1 VRFEL
6 PHGITIGHW
15 TEAQARTGCTVVLAE
30 EGAVAGVDV
39 RGGAPG
45 TLGTDMLRPG
55 MLVERAHAIL
65 LTGRSVYGLDA
76 AGGVMRFL
84 EERGVG
90 FPLGDVRIPVVAGAV
105 IFDLFVG
112 DPRVRPDATAG
123 YEACRAAAHR
133 PAIGAVGVGTAA
145 TVAKGGGA
153 SQMRPGG
160 LGIASARVGDA
171 VVAAVV
177 VANSVGGIWDDE
189 RHQWIAPLTTW
200 DRASP
205 LFPGGNTTIGVI
217 ATDATLDKA
226 QVNRLATVGHDG
238 IARAVRP
245 AHTMYDGD
253 TLFALATGVRVAPY
267 DAIEVVATD
276 VVAAAIAAG
285 VRAAQGAAGR
295 LP

>member
-1 VRFEL
+1 MARFEL
-6 PHGITIGHW
+6 PDGIAIGHW
-15 TEAQARTGCTVVLAE
+15 TDATARTGCTVVLAE
-30 EGAVAGVDV
+30 GGAIAGVDV

-45 TLGTDMLRPG
+45 TLGTDALRPG
-55 MLVERAHAIL
+55 TLVDRTHAIL

-76 AGGVMRFL
+76 AAGVMRYL

-112 DPRVRPDATAG
+112 DRRVRPDAAAG
-123 YEACRAAAHR
+123 YAACRDAGRAPLVGAH
-133 PAIGAVGVGTAA
+133 GVGTAA
-145 TVAKGGGA
+145 TVAKAGGA
-153 SQMRPGG
+153 PQIRPGG
-160 LGIASARVGDA
+160 FGVASAKVGDA
-171 VVAAVV
+171 IVAAAI

-189 RHQWIAPLTTW
+189 RHQWIAPLAAW

-217 ATDATLDKA
+217 VTDATLDKEQA
-226 QVNRLATVGHDG
+226 NRLATVGHDG

-253 TLFALATGVRVAPY
+253 TLFALATGSRIAPY
-267 DAIEVVATD
+267 DAIEAVATEVVAR
-276 VVAAAIAAG
+276 AIAAG
-285 VRAAQGAAGR
+285 VRAAAA
-295 LP
+295 